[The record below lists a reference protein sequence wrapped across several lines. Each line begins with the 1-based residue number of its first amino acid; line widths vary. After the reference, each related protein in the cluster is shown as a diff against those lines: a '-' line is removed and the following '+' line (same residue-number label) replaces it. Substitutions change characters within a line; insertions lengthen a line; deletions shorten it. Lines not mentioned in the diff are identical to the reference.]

1 MIKHTS
7 AAAPSLCVAKAI
19 RQYFQTGALPD
30 LGVLCDA
37 DMKPLVGNST
47 LSAKGLSDGDKE
59 LMQAMMGEVNRL
71 RRGVV

>member
-19 RQYFQTGALPD
+19 REYFQTGVLPD
-30 LGVLCDA
+30 SGVLCDA
-37 DMKPLVGNST
+37 NLKPLVSGST
-47 LSAKGLSDGDKE
+47 LSAKGLSEGDKA

-71 RRGVV
+71 RRGIV